1 MREARNIRI
10 SSCRMKDDRQWKIL
24 NAGSVEI
31 LPVFCKEFGI
41 KRMTGGY
48 RYVTNS
54 LSKVFHLPKGK
65 EVVG

>member
-1 MREARNIRI
+1 
-10 SSCRMKDDRQWKIL
+10 MKDDRQWKIL